1 MPNQDDLE
9 KAQKELERLQEKLI
23 DASRMAAVGNL
34 LTSIVHEINTP
45 IGSILS
51 NNEVM
56 LRSLDAIGQRLSAS
70 PDASSPGLT
79 KAQSIIEMMRG
90 LAAID
95 KIACER
101 ISSVIRGLKTFARSD
116 DGSPRE
122 TDLHEQIGNTL
133 KLVQAQY
140 RQRITLET
148 DFGELPKVECF
159 PQAMNQVFLNILV
172 NAGQAIEGEGK
183 VTVRTRVENDFAHV
197 SISDT
202 GHGISPENLPKIFT
216 TGFTTKPVGV
226 GTGLGLSISRQ
237 IVENHRGTL
246 SVESAPGVGT
256 TFHIRIPLR
265 QTKPGGAGDGRTS
278 G

>member
-1 MPNQDDLE
+1 MANQDDLE
-9 KAQKELERLQEKLI
+9 KAQEELERVKEKLI
-23 DASRMAAVGNL
+23 DASRMAAIGNL

-56 LRSLDAIGQRLSAS
+56 LRSLDAIGQRISTS
-70 PDASSPGLT
+70 PDAPSPGLT
-79 KAQSIIEMMRG
+79 KALSIIEMMRG

-101 ISSVIRGLKTFARSD
+101 ISSVIRGLKTFARTD
-116 DGSPRE
+116 DGAPRE
-122 TDLHEQIGNTL
+122 TDLHEQITNTL

-140 RQRITLET
+140 RQRVTVET
-148 DFGELPKVECF
+148 DFGDLPKVECF
-159 PQAMNQVFLNILV
+159 PQMMNQVFLNILV

-183 VTVRTRVENDFAHV
+183 VTVRTRVEEGLAHV

-202 GHGISPENLPKIFT
+202 GHGIPPDLLPRIFT
-216 TGFTTKPVGV
+216 TGFTTKPVGI
-226 GTGLGLSISRQ
+226 GTGLGLSICRQ
-237 IVENHRGTL
+237 IVEKHNGTID
-246 SVESAPGVGT
+246 VESTVGEGS
-256 TFHIRIPLR
+256 TFHIRIPLK
-265 QTKPGGAGDGRTS
+265 QSAQSGSGDGRTS